1 MGGSMP
7 AGSSGSELCEVCVC
21 VVCVCVCVCVC
32 THVHTYI
39 TCVYAHICTHIAAAH
54 KSYYNTVKKYAVGK
68 AGAAGG
74 ISASVLTGRA
84 IATAAR
90 R

>member
-1 MGGSMP
+1 MGHRTHMGQVTEGRPMGGSMP

-39 TCVYAHICTHIAAAH
+39 TCVYAHICTHI
-54 KSYYNTVKKYAVGK
+54 
-68 AGAAGG
+68 
-74 ISASVLTGRA
+74 
-84 IATAAR
+84 
-90 R
+90 

>member
-1 MGGSMP
+1 MY
-7 AGSSGSELCEVCVC
+7 
-21 VVCVCVCVCVC
+21 
-32 THVHTYI
+32 TYI
-39 TCVYAHICTHIAAAH
+39 HIYIQTYTHLAAVLE
-54 KSYYNTVKKYAVGK
+54 SYYSRTTEQSEYGVG
-68 AGAAGG
+68 ARGAAGG

>member
-1 MGGSMP
+1 MHT
-7 AGSSGSELCEVCVC
+7 CTHIYH
-21 VVCVCVCVCVC
+21 VCVC
-32 THVHTYI
+32 THMHTY
-39 TCVYAHICTHIAAAH
+39 IAAAH